1 LPRRNPEAPGKLSS
15 PQVRMCQSCFH
26 ARKAANPR
34 IVPVTPKAEKRGMNA
49 RGKRKKDAK
58 DVNDEDMSKLRLY
71 CPFMFKALEKAGALK
86 KKEKRKPK
94 KGDDDFDSDD
104 EEAELIKKKKKK
116 AVAKAKADKKKGKG
130 GMSAFG
136 RVRVSVLRPG
146 YRRAQ
151 GFFTWVFFEGFKRDC
166 RICGAR
172 DSLMIPNPPMVGRH
186 SSTKP

>member
-1 LPRRNPEAPGKLSS
+1 
-15 PQVRMCQSCFH
+15 MCQSCFH

-136 RVRVSVLRPG
+136 KVRVSRGVRPG
-146 YRRAQ
+146 CRRIRRSL
-151 GFFTWVFFEGFKRDC
+151 TRDVFQRVEGFSGFVARQLALLGPGH
-166 RICGAR
+166 RI
-172 DSLMIPNPPMVGRH
+172 S
-186 SSTKP
+186 